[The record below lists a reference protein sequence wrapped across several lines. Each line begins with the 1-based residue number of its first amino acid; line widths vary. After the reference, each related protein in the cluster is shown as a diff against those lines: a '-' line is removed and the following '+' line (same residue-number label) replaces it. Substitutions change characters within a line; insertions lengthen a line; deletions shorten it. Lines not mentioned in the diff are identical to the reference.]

1 MSSLVACWMSDVGQR
16 LDMFLKHVLFCCSS
30 EQFRISQCHTI
41 QNLPGCGAAIVYF
54 ASRWAEDKYNSGSC
68 LWKDDCMAHCLGG
81 KKNSPTFNMMI
92 HAKHDL
98 DLLICLSVQQ
108 LFSGKNQAFGHLILH
123 GTADTVA
130 YNATMVACSK
140 ASAWTHA
147 TQPLGITFMRHLFH
161 FCQLFWIFA
170 FLFPT
175 NPAACFDSVE
185 PRCYA
190 CLNNCRTN
198 RVTKASPSPQWWMP
212 VAKCLNGSE
221 RWSFCVKAPGW
232 QL

>member
-108 LFSGKNQAFGHLILH
+108 LFSGKKPGLWSPHPTWHSRHCCLQCHYGSMQQ
-123 GTADTVA
+123 GKRMDTCDSTSWH
-130 YNATMVACSK
+130 YF
-140 ASAWTHA
+140 HA
-147 TQPLGITFMRHLFH
+147 TSFPFLPTVLDFCIFVSNQPSCML
-161 FCQLFWIFA
+161 
-170 FLFPT
+170 
-175 NPAACFDSVE
+175 
-185 PRCYA
+185 
-190 CLNNCRTN
+190 
-198 RVTKASPSPQWWMP
+198 
-212 VAKCLNGSE
+212 
-221 RWSFCVKAPGW
+221 W
-232 QL
+232 QCWA